1 MFFEPSGLKRN
12 GQDMEDVL
20 IKKWEGIAARY
31 QELTNQLMDPVVL
44 NQPGMIHKLNK
55 ERTEIEAPAL
65 QFVTYCEVKKQL
77 DEVSAMLQDPSTGT
91 DMKQLF
97 AEESSH
103 LKLQLQ
109 DLEGQAKDSLTPKD
123 PRDEKN
129 VFLEIRAGTGGDE
142 AALFAGDLFRM
153 YLKYAERNRLRLEV
167 VDASETGIGGYRE
180 VIALLE
186 GRGAYGRL
194 RYESGV
200 HRVQRVPTTEASGR
214 IHTST
219 VTVAVM
225 PEVDEVEVNI
235 DPKDLRI
242 DTFCS
247 SGAGGQ
253 SVNTTYSAVRIT
265 HIPTGVVVSCQD
277 ERSQLK
283 NRTKAMRTL
292 RARIVE
298 AEREK
303 QDAEIAQNRKA
314 QVGTGDRSEKI
325 RTYNFPQNR
334 VTDHRIGL
342 TVHKLDQVLA
352 GDLEEIVQALRAHYE
367 HLRHDGVSMS
377 AHGLGIAAASIHTIG
392 ALLDQAEGDLKK
404 AGIEQPALEASWL
417 LEFVLELS
425 PLMQR
430 VRLERQVIASEM
442 GARASAGR
450 AACQS

>member
-1 MFFEPSGLKRN
+1 METLLPFGAGSLVFWGKAGYGRN
-12 GQDMEDVL
+12 GRDMEDGL
-20 IKKWEGIAARY
+20 IKKWEGMAARF
-31 QELTNQLMDPVVL
+31 QELTNQLMDPSVL

-55 ERTEIEAPAL
+55 ERTELEAPAT
-65 QFVTYCEVKKQL
+65 QFVAYCEAKKQL
-77 DEVSAMLQDPSTGT
+77 DEASALLQDASTGA

-97 AEESSH
+97 AEESAH
-103 LKLQLQ
+103 LKQQVL
-109 DLEGQAKDSLTPKD
+109 DLEEQAKDFLTPKD

-129 VFLEIRAGTGGDE
+129 MFLEIRAGTGGDE

-153 YLKYAERNRLRLEV
+153 YLKYAERNRLKLEV

-186 GRGAYGRL
+186 GKGAYGRL

-225 PEVDEVEVNI
+225 PEVDEVEVHI

-283 NRTKAMRTL
+283 NRTKAMRNL

-303 QDAEIAQNRKA
+303 QDAEIAQTRKS

-334 VTDHRIGL
+334 VTDHRVGL

-367 HLRHDGVSMS
+367 HL
-377 AHGLGIAAASIHTIG
+377 AS
-392 ALLDQAEGDLKK
+392 
-404 AGIEQPALEASWL
+404 LEAK
-417 LEFVLELS
+417 
-425 PLMQR
+425 
-430 VRLERQVIASEM
+430 
-442 GARASAGR
+442 
-450 AACQS
+450 

>member
-1 MFFEPSGLKRN
+1 MADLFTADTKEAL
-12 GQDMEDVL
+12 L
-20 IKKWEGIAARY
+20 LAKWEEVANRY
-31 QELTNQLMDPVVL
+31 EELCRQLMDESVL
-44 NQPGMIHKLNK
+44 SQPPLLHKLNK
-55 ERTEIEAPAL
+55 ERTDIENLAH
-65 QFVTYCEVKKQL
+65 
-77 DEVSAMLQDPSTGT
+77 
-91 DMKQLF
+91 LF
-97 AEESSH
+97 AEYHDLRKQEAEAEQMLHEPNIGSELQRLAAEEARS
-103 LKLQLQ
+103 LKERCH
-109 DLEGQAKDSLTPKD
+109 DMERRALELLEPKD

-129 VFLEIRAGTGGDE
+129 TFVEIRAGTGGDE

-153 YLKYAERNRLRLEV
+153 YAKYAEKKRLRVEV
-167 VDASETGIGGYRE
+167 MEAHETGIGGYKD
-180 VIALLE
+180 VVLLVE
-186 GRGAYGRL
+186 GKGAYGL
-194 RYESGV
+194 FRYESGV

-219 VTVAVM
+219 ATVAVM
-225 PEVDEVEVNI
+225 PEVDEVDVQI

-283 NRTKAMRTL
+283 NRMKAMRTL

-303 QDAEIAQNRKA
+303 QEAEIAQSRRN

-342 TVHKLDQVLA
+342 TLHKLEQVLT
-352 GDLEEIVQALRAHYE
+352 GDLDEMVEALRANQTT
-367 HLRHDGVSMS
+367 VSS
-377 AHGLGIAAASIHTIG
+377 L
-392 ALLDQAEGDLKK
+392 AE
-404 AGIEQPALEASWL
+404 PS
-417 LEFVLELS
+417 
-425 PLMQR
+425 
-430 VRLERQVIASEM
+430 
-442 GARASAGR
+442 
-450 AACQS
+450 

>member
-1 MFFEPSGLKRN
+1 METLLPFWGRVSCFLGVTGYGRN
-12 GQDMEDVL
+12 GRDMEDGL
-20 IKKWEGIAARY
+20 IKKWEGMAARY
-31 QELTNQLMDPVVL
+31 QELTNQLMDPTVL

-55 ERTEIEAPAL
+55 ERTELEEPAQ
-65 QFVTYCEVKKQL
+65 QFAAYSQARQQL
-77 DEVSAMLQDPSTGT
+77 DDVTAMLQDASTGA

-97 AEESSH
+97 AEESAH
-103 LKLQLQ
+103 LTQQL
-109 DLEGQAKDSLTPKD
+109 LEIEAQAKDFLTPKD

-186 GRGAYGRL
+186 GKGAYGRL

-200 HRVQRVPTTEASGR
+200 HRVQRVPATEASGR

-225 PEVDEVEVNI
+225 PEVDEVDVHI

-292 RARIVE
+292 RARIVD

-303 QDAEIAQNRKA
+303 QEAAIAQDRKS

-367 HLRHDGVSMS
+367 HL
-377 AHGLGIAAASIHTIG
+377 AS
-392 ALLDQAEGDLKK
+392 
-404 AGIEQPALEASWL
+404 LETK
-417 LEFVLELS
+417 
-425 PLMQR
+425 
-430 VRLERQVIASEM
+430 
-442 GARASAGR
+442 
-450 AACQS
+450 

>member
-1 MFFEPSGLKRN
+1 
-12 GQDMEDVL
+12 MEDGLV
-20 IKKWEGIAARY
+20 KKWEGMAARY
-31 QELTNQLMDPVVL
+31 QELTNQLMDPTVL

-55 ERTEIEAPAL
+55 ERTELEEAA
-65 QFVTYCEVKKQL
+65 QHFVAYREAKKQL
-77 DEVSAMLQDPSTGT
+77 EDVASMLQDPSTGA

-97 AEESSH
+97 AEESE
-103 LKLQLQ
+103 QLNQ
-109 DLEGQAKDSLTPKD
+109 QVLDLEARAKDFLTPKD

-129 VFLEIRAGTGGDE
+129 MFLEIRAGTGGDE

-153 YLKYAERNRLRLEV
+153 YVKYAERHRLRLEV
-167 VDASETGIGGYRE
+167 VDASETGIGGFRE

-186 GRGAYGRL
+186 GKGAFGRL

-225 PEVDEVEVNI
+225 PEVDEVDVHI

-303 QDAEIAQNRKA
+303 QEAAIAQDRKS

-367 HLRHDGVSMS
+367 HL
-377 AHGLGIAAASIHTIG
+377 AS
-392 ALLDQAEGDLKK
+392 
-404 AGIEQPALEASWL
+404 LEA
-417 LEFVLELS
+417 
-425 PLMQR
+425 R
-430 VRLERQVIASEM
+430 
-442 GARASAGR
+442 
-450 AACQS
+450 